1 METRIG
7 ASAIDKWQMLIL
19 QEVLDVSQLMVHGK
33 ELILRDL
40 GALLDPDI
48 VLQIEVPGAG
58 MADQIA
64 TISGLLND
72 RFVPEFSARVRSFN

>member
-33 ELILRDL
+33 ELVLRHL

-58 MADQIA
+58 MADQFAAI
-64 TISGLLND
+64 IGLLND
-72 RFVPEFSARVRSFN
+72 RFIPEFSARVRCFN